1 MVEPSDETDS
11 QEKAGGSIP
20 GSPEGAAFFLLEREP
35 SRIPVLIAA
44 PHGGRGY
51 SRGLLADLRHGLSA
65 VLRLEDRH
73 VDAVARDVAQVTGA
87 SLLVAH
93 APRAMVDL
101 NRAPD
106 DIDWDMFLRDARPP
120 GGIAAPSRRARGGLG
135 LVPRRLPIVGDLW
148 RRRFSREDLVQRIEQ
163 VHEPYHATLSGVL
176 ARLRDRWGAALLID
190 LHSMPPLPVRAGIP
204 RAQVVIGDRFGASCH
219 DAIVAAAFEYLGQV
233 GRPAVHN
240 RPYAGGYVLERHAAP
255 HAGIHAL
262 QIEIDRSRYLDS
274 ALVEPGEG
282 MPGMN
287 RDLAGLV
294 RRLAGIVAELG
305 AAELGRETSGQGW
318 PLAAE

>member
-120 GGIAAPSRRARGGLG
+120 GASPH
-135 LVPRRLPIVGDLW
+135 
-148 RRRFSREDLVQRIEQ
+148 Q
-163 VHEPYHATLSGVL
+163 VAV
-176 ARLRDRWGAALLID
+176 RGAAWDWSPAIAD
-190 LHSMPPLPVRAGIP
+190 RRGSMAAAVQQGGSRPADRAGP
-204 RAQVVIGDRFGASCH
+204 
-219 DAIVAAAFEYLGQV
+219 
-233 GRPAVHN
+233 
-240 RPYAGGYVLERHAAP
+240 
-255 HAGIHAL
+255 
-262 QIEIDRSRYLDS
+262 
-274 ALVEPGEG
+274 
-282 MPGMN
+282 
-287 RDLAGLV
+287 
-294 RRLAGIVAELG
+294 
-305 AAELGRETSGQGW
+305 
-318 PLAAE
+318 